1 MFHGLR
7 FIFLIVP
14 PYSLIALGVILVIC
28 ILSLILSLR
37 IHKIRVVEIHTKDQ
51 SLFAT
56 IIALLL
62 FSEVAM
68 VITTVVMMVF
78 TNVAIGP
85 LTSVHNEWGIAANHT
100 YVQLISYYM
109 VYGLIYANLQFPSAF
124 VLRKPLGNQ
133 FAGFFV
139 CFIAFNTGIWVLG
152 NMILGL
158 LGIPY

>member
-1 MFHGLR
+1 VFHGLR
-7 FIFLIVP
+7 MMFLIIP
-14 PYSLIALGVILVIC
+14 PHSLIALGVILIVC
-28 ILSLILSLR
+28 ILSLILSTK
-37 IHKIRVVEIHTKDQ
+37 ICKIRSVDLKTKNH
-51 SLFAT
+51 SFFGTVLELCLVA
-56 IIALLL
+56 
-62 FSEVAM
+62 EVAM
-68 VITTVVMMVF
+68 VITTIFMMVF

-100 YVQLISYYM
+100 YVQLISYY
-109 VYGLIYANLQFPSAF
+109 VIYGLIYLNLQFPSAYI
-124 VLRKPLGNQ
+124 LKRAIGNQ